1 MTDIISLAFSS
12 FLHTLSAVLWFV
24 APIFFIALFWKIRL
38 YYVRNEFLKNTK
50 WTILEVRFP
59 ADNVRTPKAME
70 HVFSTIWG
78 MYSFGIKSVDK
89 YMDGK
94 VELWVSCELVG
105 RADGIHFF
113 LRVPEKNRNMI
124 EAALY
129 AQYPEAE
136 ISEGY
141 DYTSELPLF
150 LPNDRYDV
158 FGASFVLV
166 KPNPYPIRTYE
177 FFEERNDIY
186 NVKSIDPL
194 APLFEVMSKLKGEEQ
209 IWIQLMASPAG
220 PATGFDIQK
229 EADKTIRELLEK
241 KGLKPS
247 EEGKPISLSGA
258 SMGIKDMVHAI
269 EKKASKQ
276 IFEITLRFVY
286 VDRKETFSAGTWSA
300 VMAAFQ
306 QFNTQSLNSLRP
318 TAMPL
323 YAGVKAKLFPWW
335 KAYKVL
341 AAKRMIYDAYV
352 ARWFGATNRFGSEK
366 LPILNTEELAT
377 LFHPPANVVR
387 APRLQKIDSRK
398 GSPPPNIPLA

>member
-1 MTDIISLAFSS
+1 MTDIVQLTLSS
-12 FLHTLSAVLWFV
+12 FLQTLLAALWFI
-24 APIFFIALFWKIRL
+24 APIFLIALFWKIRL
-38 YYVRNEFLKNTK
+38 YYIRSEFLKNTK
-50 WTILEVRFP
+50 WAMLEIKFP

-78 MYSFGIKSVDK
+78 MYSFGIKSLDK
-89 YMDGK
+89 YLDGK

-113 LRVPEKNRNMI
+113 MRVPEKNRNMV

-141 DYTSELPLF
+141 EYTSEFSSF
-150 LPNDRYDV
+150 LPDERYDV
-158 FGASFVLV
+158 FGASFSLV

-177 FFEERNDIY
+177 FFEERNDIR
-186 NVKSIDPL
+186 NEKSIDPL

-209 IWIQLMASPAG
+209 IWIQLLVSPAG
-220 PATGFDIQK
+220 SATGVDIRKDAEK
-229 EADKTIRELLEK
+229 EIKELLEK
-241 KGLKPS
+241 KGFKPT

-258 SMGIKDMVHAI
+258 SMGLKDIVQAI
-269 EKKASKQ
+269 ESKVSKQ
-276 IFEITLRFVY
+276 IFEITMRFVY
-286 VDRKETFSAGTWSA
+286 VDTRETFSAGTWSA

-306 QFNTQSLNSLRP
+306 QFNTQTLNALKP
-318 TAMPL
+318 GAMPFYGSIL
-323 YAGVKAKLFPWW
+323 GKFFPWW
-335 KAYKVL
+335 KNYKVL

-352 ARWFGATNRFGSEK
+352 ARWFGMTNRFGEEK

-377 LFHPPANVVR
+377 LFHASSNVVR